1 MATKY
6 IGLKCKV
13 LIKGVGATG
22 QLQSLAGQR
31 DATLNIDL
39 GEIDVSSKDSEGGWE
54 EVIPGS
60 RSWNIS
66 CSGAHVPNGSAE
78 VIEEAMLMTEHS
90 VETGMLDA
98 EITMP
103 SGGNYKGKV
112 LVTSFSKAM
121 PHNDLVTY
129 TLTLRGNGPLSRES
143 TNASAT
149 NAAKKTTTKAEEEA
163 KK

>member
-1 MATKY
+1 MPKKY

-13 LIKGVGATG
+13 LIKGVGASG
-22 QLQSLAGQR
+22 DFQSLAGQR
-31 DATLNIDL
+31 DATLNLEL

-66 CSGAHVPNGSAE
+66 CSGAHVTDGSVE
-78 VIEEAMLMTEHS
+78 IIEDSMLMVNHNED
-90 VETGMLDA
+90 TGMLEV

-103 SGGNYKGKV
+103 SGGDYSGKV

-129 TLTLRGNGPLSRES
+129 TLTLKGNGPLKRG
-143 TNASAT
+143 TVNVAT
-149 NAAKKTTTKAEEEA
+149 AKLGQNKIDTAKKESN
-163 KK
+163 